1 MVVASRKRGEEG
13 RSGQG
18 GTFQH
23 LTYLDSPQLLMRLK
37 EKKKRMLMMLLKPVL
52 PTLIFEI
59 KKIICN

>member
-37 EKKKRMLMMLLKPVL
+37 KKKKNADDVASASVA
-52 PTLIFEI
+52 
-59 KKIICN
+59 NSN